1 MTKESPGSNRVLL
14 ANRNYRL
21 LFLARLISNVGNGIA
36 PIAIAFGVLGL
47 PGSTPTSL
55 SIVLAA
61 QAVPLVLLLPLGG
74 VIADRLGRAR
84 VIGLTDVILS
94 GFVLATG
101 VLFLTDQATI
111 PLLAALGFAGG
122 CLNALWFPAFTGLI
136 PDVIADEHLKPANA
150 FISVASN
157 GGLIAGS
164 AIGGILVATIGPGYA
179 IAIDA
184 ISFLI
189 AGLMVL
195 TFRGISQ
202 PNESGESMVGDLVHG
217 WRVFWSIRWV
227 VVVVATSSVFVM
239 VWRGAEQV
247 MGPVIAQESYG
258 GPTGW
263 SLVLAFQAVGLLI
276 GALVATAMRIRRPL
290 VASLVAMLTLP
301 AWLLTMAFAL
311 PLPLVAI
318 ASFGFGV
325 ALEFFWVLWST
336 ALQSH
341 VPRESLSR
349 VSSYDAMGSLILG
362 PIGLAVAGPLIAI
375 LGSTEALVIA
385 AAVGGVAIIA
395 PLLSGSVRGLRSSGE
410 AEPASG

>member
-1 MTKESPGSNRVLL
+1 MSNRPPSPNRVLL
-14 ANRNYRL
+14 TNRNYRL
-21 LFLARLISNVGNGIA
+21 LFLARLISNIGNGIA

-61 QAVPLVLLLPLGG
+61 QAIPLVLLLPLGG

-94 GFVLATG
+94 GFVLATA

-122 CLNALWFPAFTGLI
+122 CLNALWYPAFNGLI

-189 AGLMVL
+189 PGLIVL
-195 TFRGISQ
+195 TFRGVSQ
-202 PNESGESMVGDLVHG
+202 PNQSGESMVGDLVHG

-276 GALVATAMRIRRPL
+276 GALVATSLRIRRPL
-290 VASLVAMLTLP
+290 VASLLAMLALP
-301 AWLLTMAFAL
+301 AWLLTMAFTL
-311 PLPLVAI
+311 PLPIVAL

-336 ALQSH
+336 ALQTH
-341 VPRESLSR
+341 VPRESISR
-349 VSSYDAMGSLILG
+349 VSSYDAMGSLMLG
-362 PIGLAVAGPLIAI
+362 PVGLAVAGPMIAI

-385 AAVGGVAIIA
+385 AAVGGAAIIA
-395 PLLSGSVRGLRSSGE
+395 PLLSASVRGLRGLGQAELSSN
-410 AEPASG
+410 

>member
-1 MTKESPGSNRVLL
+1 VSGDGTASNRVLWTS
-14 ANRNYRL
+14 RSYRL
-21 LFLARLISNVGNGIA
+21 LFLARLISNIGNGIA

-47 PGSTPTSL
+47 PGSSPTSL

-61 QAVPLVLLLPLGG
+61 QAIPLVLLLPMGG

-84 VIGLTDVILS
+84 VIGWTDVILS
-94 GFVLATG
+94 GFVLATA

-164 AIGGILVATIGPGYA
+164 AIGGILVATVGPGYA
-179 IAIDA
+179 IAMDA

-195 TFRGISQ
+195 TFRGVSQ
-202 PNESGESMVGDLVHG
+202 PSQSGESMVGDLVHG

-227 VVVVATSSVFVM
+227 VVVVTTSSVVVM

-247 MGPVIAQESYG
+247 MGPVISQESYG

-263 SLVLAFQAVGLLI
+263 SLVLAFQAVGLLV
-276 GALVATAMRIRRPL
+276 GALVATALRIRRPL
-290 VASLVAMLTLP
+290 VASLVAMLALP
-301 AWLLTMAFAL
+301 AWLLTMAFTL
-311 PLPLVAI
+311 PLPLVAF

-349 VSSYDAMGSLILG
+349 VSSYDAMGSLMLG
-362 PIGLAVAGPLIAI
+362 PIGLAVAGPMIAI
-375 LGSTEALVIA
+375 LGSTEALLIA
-385 AAVGGVAIIA
+385 AAVGGAAILA
-395 PLLSGSVRGLRSSGE
+395 PLLSGSVRGLRGSGQ
-410 AEPASG
+410 AELAPN